1 MISLV
6 YNYSSSIST
15 EPLYLQKCIT
25 EAGGKSHL
33 WADSSIST
41 FDIFDSIKPDVFI
54 CHFSRFTTDML
65 KYLSN
70 NKNISIVL
78 NITGA
83 ADEHIQS
90 IEQAFDSNNISC
102 PFFFTNTHKLIT
114 TTNTK
119 RELKYILPGI
129 DVFLPKL
136 TPPMFNADACYI
148 ATEKSDSLSKF
159 IQEDNKESYHLISM
173 GNSEDFD
180 IMLNI
185 KDLVS
190 FFDKYKVCNLVGSID
205 FVMSQLFYEASFRSK
220 GISLRVSNEDHDKI
234 DKVFK
239 SLFVE
244 EEGKNIGDV
253 VRQQLKHNHNCF
265 NRTSQLARA
274 LKDEE
279 LASKIDKVGNSL

>member
-41 FDIFDSIKPDVFI
+41 FDIFDSINPDVFI

-70 NKNISIVL
+70 NKNTSIVL

-83 ADEHIQS
+83 ADEHIQA
-90 IEQAFDSNNISC
+90 IDQAFDSNNITC
-102 PFFFTNTHKLIT
+102 PFFFTNAHKLIKT
-114 TTNTK
+114 VNTK

-136 TPPMFNADACYI
+136 TPPLFNTDTCYI
-148 ATEKSDSLSKF
+148 ATEKSDLLSKF
-159 IQEDNKESYHLISM
+159 IEDDNQESYHLISVHN
-173 GNSEDFD
+173 GEGFD
-180 IMLNI
+180 IQLTI

-190 FFDKYKVCNLVGSID
+190 FFDKYKVCNLVGGID
-205 FVMSQLFYEASFRSK
+205 FVMSQMFYEASFRSK
-220 GISLRVSNEDHDKI
+220 GISLRVSNEDHDNI
-234 DKVFK
+234 DNLFK

-253 VRQQLKHNHNCF
+253 VRQQLKRDHTCF
-265 NRTSQLARA
+265 NRTSQLIRA
-274 LKDEE
+274 LRDEE
-279 LASKIDKVGNSL
+279 LASKIDKIGNSL